1 MRIRMDGGYGRRM
14 KSERQI
20 LEFERCVESLI
31 KREILIGQIAGRDL
45 RNQVI
50 AIWRGGVVSGY

>member
-1 MRIRMDGGYGRRM
+1 MRMKTMQIRMDDCEKM
-14 KSERQI
+14 KFEPQI

-31 KREILIGQIAGRDL
+31 KRRILIGRMADQDL

-50 AIWRGGVVSGY
+50 AIWRRG